1 MNAKLVL
8 PSCPSLQQSKPPANL
23 VGKVTCLLAQSEELP
38 SDVGRVMQLVR
49 SLLGIAEKFLR
60 SSNSSRFFG
69 VMMHLHVKFCWPFAE
84 DRVVPAK
91 PAAAWQ
97 KVSRSLQPNPTR
109 ATPAMA
115 PDTGGRYLWFDIHR
129 KKHSAGGRCR
139 TSEFVIIMFNPFPQ
153 ALWPS
158 DPVVQSAWS

>member
-1 MNAKLVL
+1 MNAKLVW
-8 PSCPSLQQSKPPANL
+8 PSCPPLQQSKPPANL

-49 SLLGIAEKFLR
+49 SLLGLAEKFLR

-69 VMMHLHVKFCWPFAE
+69 AMHLHVEFCWPFAE
-84 DRVVPAK
+84 DRVVPEK

-115 PDTGGRYLWFDIHR
+115 PDTGGRCLWFDIHR
-129 KKHSAGGRCR
+129 KKHAAGGRCR
-139 TSEFVIIMFNPFPQ
+139 TSELVIIMFNPFPQ
-153 ALWPS
+153 ASRPS
-158 DPVVQSAWS
+158 DAVVQSVWS